1 MAKKFYTADWHLGSQ
16 HVLEVFNRPFSSIER
31 MNKSIISTCNNIAP
45 SKSDIVIHVGDFACF
60 KKDRGKIGLAE
71 NPNKIL
77 QNISSTFF
85 NIEGNHDTNNKVR
98 SIGNYLRT
106 TLGPFVDVSVS
117 HYPSNDER
125 AKGTFLPGDI
135 HLCGHVHNKWK
146 YFIDK
151 ENQVLNINVGIDVWG
166 YRPVSEDKLIDFIK
180 KLMKEE
186 NNNEKIRFS
195 NKH

>member
-16 HVLEVFNRPFSSIER
+16 HVLEAFNRPFSSIER
-31 MNKSIISTCNNIAP
+31 MNKSIISTCNNMAP

-60 KKDRGKIGLAE
+60 KKDRGKIGLSE

-117 HYPSNDER
+117 HYPSTDER

-135 HLCGHVHNKWK
+135 HLCGHVHNRWK

>member
-1 MAKKFYTADWHLGSQ
+1 MAKKFYTADWHLGSH
-16 HVLEVFNRPFSSIER
+16 HVLEAFNRPFSSIER
-31 MNKSIISTCNNIAP
+31 MNKSIISTCNNMAP

-60 KKDRGKIGLAE
+60 KKDRGKIGLSE

-98 SIGNYLRT
+98 SVGNYLRT

-180 KLMKEE
+180 KLMKEKK
-186 NNNEKIRFS
+186 N
-195 NKH
+195 

>member
-1 MAKKFYTADWHLGSQ
+1 MAKKFYTADWHLGSH
-16 HVLEVFNRPFSSIER
+16 HVLEAFNRPFSSIER
-31 MNKSIISTCNNIAP
+31 MNKSIISTCNNMAP

-60 KKDRGKIGLAE
+60 KKDRGKIGLSE

-180 KLMKEE
+180 KLMKEKK
-186 NNNEKIRFS
+186 N
-195 NKH
+195 